1 MFKSNRRNVV
11 IALLVAICLWGY
23 VTGSVNPEST
33 QKFVQVPIEFINE
46 DNLYSNNLAIDSVEL
61 DAVDI
66 SVKGSRTAIS
76 KLKADDIHVVADLY
90 DRNKG
95 NNYVSLDVELPRG
108 ITLDSVSQEKI
119 VVQIDDLESE
129 KFDVEAEASGEL
141 PDGMVLGAAEVEP
154 DEVTVYGTSGNLV
167 KIDKAVAMIDGEELD
182 EDSRT
187 YKADVVLQDQAG
199 TMVKYVTPSVNQ
211 VEVNVNL
218 ERYKR
223 VALLAETT
231 GEPPEGYEVEKIEI
245 PEYVYIVGKSKAVNE
260 ISSLTAGD
268 IDLSQITE
276 SGKVELDIPLPEGV
290 RIKDNR
296 KVYATITMGE
306 TQEKTLTFQPDE
318 ISVTGADDSY
328 NVEILGPVN
337 VVLRGSTSAL
347 NGLSKDDVTVSAD
360 VSGLGKGDHRVEVN
374 VQIKGGADGVTAEA
388 DPEKVSIYMEEK

>member
-66 SVKGSRTAIS
+66 SVRGSRTAIS

-182 EDSRT
+182 EDSRS

-245 PEYVYIVGKSKAVNE
+245 PEYVYIVGKSKAVNK

-347 NGLSKDDVTVSAD
+347 NGLSKGDVTVSAD